1 MNSINIFKNSIDE
14 LMSVLKKSET
24 VLSDVINQSAKLIID
39 SVKNNGKL
47 IICGNGGSAADS
59 QHFAAELVGRFK
71 KERMAI
77 PAISLTVDT
86 SIITAWSNDY
96 SFNTVFSRQIEAI
109 GKKED
114 TLFAISTS
122 GNSKNTIEAIKAAK
136 KIGMKSI
143 ALTGNGGG
151 AMKEIA
157 DSNIIVPSN
166 NTPRIQEVHTL
177 IIHILC
183 EIIENRIIN
192 GID

>member
-1 MNSINIFKNSIDE
+1 MDSINIFKNSIDE